1 MNDSQQVFG
10 GPEQQS
16 TLSAGLDEDILMV
29 AAGKEFTLVRT
40 VGGRVSFSSF
50 LGSTEINIHQWYV
63 MIFSNEKIYA

>member
-1 MNDSQQVFG
+1 M
-10 GPEQQS
+10 
-16 TLSAGLDEDILMV
+16 SAGLDEDILMV

-50 LGSTEINIHQWYV
+50 LGSTEINIHQWFV